1 MKIETEAQNK
11 LVGIFMGIL
20 FLGGGVAFLIAVLL
34 SQLKD
39 KQFNEANGQTMAY
52 VEKIERDEEFNDI
65 IYVTYKVDGKE
76 YSNVKLGY
84 EASAAEGYQISIYYD
99 KDNPA
104 VIVEKNFVVQNEI
117 VGYCISGVLIVA
129 GIGALIIGLKKKT
142 EKTAKP
148 EVEPSYKKQKMQ
160 IKIAVFSVAIVC
172 IGIGIAMVV
181 SSSKQSPEARD
192 FQKNAVAVTAYVD
205 DVIEDRRVNNNSSH
219 TTYYYTVSYEYEGT
233 KFSNITFITQ
243 REYFKE
249 GKYVTIYCHKEKPHI
264 VEPRLDTEGDNKL
277 LRNIGW
283 AFVGFG
289 GFMIFIG
296 IVAKPGGLNKE

>member
-11 LVGIFMGIL
+11 FVGIFMGIL
-20 FLGGGVAFLIAVLL
+20 FLGGGIVFLIAVLL

-39 KQFNEANGQTMAY
+39 KEFNEANGHTMAY
-52 VEKIERDEEFNDI
+52 VEKIERNEEFNDV
-65 IYVTYKVDGKE
+65 IYVTYTVNGKE

-84 EASAAEGYQISIYYD
+84 EASAAEGYNISIYYD
-99 KDNPA
+99 KNNPA

-117 VGYCISGVLIVA
+117 VGYCISGALIIA
-129 GIGALIIGLKKKT
+129 GITALIIGLKKKT
-142 EKTAKP
+142 EKTVKP

-160 IKIAVFSVAIVC
+160 IKIAVFGVAIVC
-172 IGIGIAMVV
+172 VGIGIALVV

-192 FQKNAVAVTAYVD
+192 FQRNAVAVTAYVD
-205 DVIEDRRVNNNSSH
+205 DVIEDRSVNNNKSY
-219 TTYYYTVSYEYEGT
+219 TKYYYTVCYEYEGT

-264 VEPRLDTEGDNKL
+264 VEPRLDTEGDNIF
-277 LRNIGW
+277 LRNLGW
-283 AFVGFG
+283 GFAGFG
-289 GFMIFIG
+289 AFMVFIG
-296 IVAKPGGLNKE
+296 IVAKPVGSNKE